1 MRGWGVIR
9 NPFVHTQVFVYRTA
23 REWEEV
29 PRETVLVMQ
38 LQIYES
44 DIHRLYDVDDSSVD
58 NCEVVVVYLLDT
70 DNLR

>member
-1 MRGWGVIR
+1 M
-9 NPFVHTQVFVYRTA
+9 YRTA

-44 DIHRLYDVDDSSVD
+44 DMHRLCDVDDSSVD
-58 NCEVVVVYLLDT
+58 NCEVFVVHLLDT
-70 DNLR
+70 DKLR